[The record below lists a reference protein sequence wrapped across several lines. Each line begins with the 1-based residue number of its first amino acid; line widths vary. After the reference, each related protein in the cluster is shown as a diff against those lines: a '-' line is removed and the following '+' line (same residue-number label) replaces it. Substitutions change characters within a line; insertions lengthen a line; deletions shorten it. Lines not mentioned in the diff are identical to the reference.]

1 MRKTGTA
8 LIPVLRIFGEQLHD
22 EAGQRPGNVRVE
34 IARRL
39 GHDREVAMYEFGL
52 VLDLERQSPR
62 QHLVER
68 DAKRIEIGASVD
80 AAIHAT
86 GLFRRDVVQ
95 RALQIFR
102 CPARGRLARACRR
115 DPEIS
120 ELHGERLWIDQNVG
134 RFHVLVDDVARM
146 DSPERLGGL
155 TRNHEKGA
163 ERQRP
168 ALEVAR
174 KRDTA
179 AVGKDEDIMAT
190 GSLQRDRSRNADV
203 VEGARQRE
211 LAFQPNARL
220 RPGMRRIGNFDND
233 GGPVVETRCTVYGE
247 MSPRMQRFTYSETGQ
262 FNHFD
267 TRMGCQISM
276 LG

>member
-1 MRKTGTA
+1 
-8 LIPVLRIFGEQLHD
+8 
-22 EAGQRPGNVRVE
+22 
-34 IARRL
+34 
-39 GHDREVAMYEFGL
+39 
-52 VLDLERQSPR
+52 
-62 QHLVER
+62 
-68 DAKRIEIGASVD
+68 
-80 AAIHAT
+80 
-86 GLFRRDVVQ
+86 
-95 RALQIFR
+95 
-102 CPARGRLARACRR
+102 
-115 DPEIS
+115 
-120 ELHGERLWIDQNVG
+120 
-134 RFHVLVDDVARM
+134 
-146 DSPERLGGL
+146 
-155 TRNHEKGA
+155 
-163 ERQRP
+163 
-168 ALEVAR
+168 
-174 KRDTA
+174 
-179 AVGKDEDIMAT
+179 MAT

>member
-1 MRKTGTA
+1 
-8 LIPVLRIFGEQLHD
+8 
-22 EAGQRPGNVRVE
+22 
-34 IARRL
+34 
-39 GHDREVAMYEFGL
+39 
-52 VLDLERQSPR
+52 
-62 QHLVER
+62 
-68 DAKRIEIGASVD
+68 
-80 AAIHAT
+80 
-86 GLFRRDVVQ
+86 
-95 RALQIFR
+95 
-102 CPARGRLARACRR
+102 
-115 DPEIS
+115 
-120 ELHGERLWIDQNVG
+120 
-134 RFHVLVDDVARM
+134 M
-146 DSPERLGGL
+146 DTPERLGGL

-203 VEGARQRE
+203 VE
-211 LAFQPNARL
+211 
-220 RPGMRRIGNFDND
+220 
-233 GGPVVETRCTVYGE
+233 TRCTVYGE